1 MNNAHYTQ
9 ETDRGGMM
17 HVELGDRVQLH
28 PATDWWMRGARY
40 GRVIALGKKVT
51 VELDMGRRVILRWDD
66 ITEVV
71 K

>member
-1 MNNAHYTQ
+1 
-9 ETDRGGMM
+9 M

-28 PATDWWMRGARY
+28 PATDWWIRGARY
-40 GRVIALGKKVT
+40 GRVIALGKNVT
-51 VELDMGRRVILRWDD
+51 VELDMGRLVILRWDD